1 MADYLDK
8 RKHTEKLSWVTGL
21 GLTVL
26 AHACLVVFGVFS
38 GIKYLYPPPQEQTFL
53 IDFTEPEPE
62 PVLQEFN
69 GTLPQSEEIDRSK
82 PLELVQR
89 SESPVQGKNANE
101 APEAKVDDF
110 GDVEVKD
117 PEPPK
122 KEINQRALFRA
133 ADNKTDK
140 DTLAP
145 QTASRVSDALKAG
158 HASGNTQVGKTNGAP
173 NAHLK
178 GRSVVGTLPSPNY
191 NVQESG
197 TVVVK
202 IWVDQYGTVTKA
214 IAGADGTTVTDSRLW
229 TAARNAAMGAHFN
242 QSVDAP
248 ALQEGTITYIF
259 SLK

>member
-1 MADYLDK
+1 MENYLEA
-8 RKHTEKLSWVTGL
+8 RKKTERRSWITGL
-21 GLTVL
+21 ALTVF
-26 AHACLVVFGVFS
+26 AHVCLLVFGAFS

-62 PVLQEFN
+62 PVRQEFN
-69 GTLPQSEEIDRSK
+69 GTLPQAEEIDRTR
-82 PLELVQR
+82 PVELVQR
-89 SESPVQGKNANE
+89 SESPVQGKKANE

-122 KEINQRALFRA
+122 KDIDRRALFRA

-145 QTASRVSDALKAG
+145 QTASKVSDALKAG
-158 HASGNTQVGKTNGAP
+158 HASGNTQAGKTNGAP
-173 NAHLK
+173 NANLK
-178 GRSVVGTLPSPNY
+178 GRSVVGTLPSPSY
-191 NVQESG
+191 NIQESG
-197 TVVVK
+197 IVVVK
-202 IWVDQYGTVTKA
+202 IWVDQYGAVTKA
-214 IAGADGTTVTDSRLW
+214 LAGADGTTVTDSRLW
-229 TAARNAAMGAHFN
+229 TAARNAALGAHFN
-242 QSVDAP
+242 QSADAP